1 MNDLLNLLKGVAPAL
16 ATAVAGPLGGAAVS
30 AIASKFG
37 VEDSVEAVAK
47 AIAGDPQ
54 AAQKL
59 AEMELEYAKLDSADR
74 DSSRDREVK
83 IATSQDAPLLNKVV
97 TPVLALG
104 TVGLSF
110 LLFGI
115 IIFMKGLDQAQQ
127 NILIYVLGALNAATV
142 QVLSYYFGASHDHKK
157 DMTPSFLGENK

>member
-1 MNDLLNLLKGVAPAL
+1 MLPIVAGIVSSLIQNNLPKLAQAVVDKGVEYVQEKTGIKLEPEMSQEQIEKLRA
-16 ATAVAGPLGGAAVS
+16 
-30 AIASKFG
+30 
-37 VEDSVEAVAK
+37 E
-47 AIAGDPQ
+47 
-54 AAQKL
+54 AQKYD
-59 AEMELEYAKLDSADR
+59 EFMIEQDIKDR
-74 DSSRDREVK
+74 SDSRDREVK
-83 IATSQDAPLLNKVV
+83 IATSQDAPMLNKVV

-157 DMTPSFLGENK
+157 DVTPSIFDGGKR